1 MCSYRHHTIQ
11 PEKNSTSW
19 DKKRVEM
26 KGRAETVQIPT
37 IETGKNTEEG
47 AGTLSRLAVISSR
60 QAPPDIHDM
69 KIC

>member
-1 MCSYRHHTIQ
+1 
-11 PEKNSTSW
+11 
-19 DKKRVEM
+19 M